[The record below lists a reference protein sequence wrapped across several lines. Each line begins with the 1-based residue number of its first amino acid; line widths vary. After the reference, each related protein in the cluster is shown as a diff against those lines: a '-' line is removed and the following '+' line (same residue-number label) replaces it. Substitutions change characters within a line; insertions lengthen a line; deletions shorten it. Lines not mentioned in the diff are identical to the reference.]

1 MIDST
6 PRFLSGAFTF
16 HGAGYDKP
24 ALLDPSLVYT
34 VPADKRAQLIY
45 LRGGNSTSELAYVAL
60 MQDGK
65 PIRTFPIGAKAGIH
79 VPLAVVED
87 LQPDTRIEVYFG
99 AAPGVSGTLV
109 LDIGLIEI

>member
-6 PRFLSGAFTF
+6 PRFLQGAFPFT
-16 HGAGYDKP
+16 GTGYDKP
-24 ALLDPSLVYT
+24 ASLDASLVYV

-45 LRGGNSTSELAYVAL
+45 IRAGNSSGELAYVTL

-65 PIRTFPIGAKAGIH
+65 PARIFPTGAKAGIH

-87 LQPDTRIEVYFG
+87 LQPDTRIEVFFG
-99 AAPGVSGTLV
+99 AASGVTGTFVIDLG
-109 LDIGLIEI
+109 IIEI

>member
-6 PRFLSGAFTF
+6 PRFLNGAFPFT
-16 HGAGYDKP
+16 GMGYDKP
-24 ALLDPSLVYT
+24 AMLDPSLVYV

-45 LRGGNSTSELAYVAL
+45 LRGGNSSAELAYITL

-65 PIRTFPIGAKAGIH
+65 PARIFPLGAKAGIH

-87 LQPDTRIEVYFG
+87 LQPDTRIEVFFG
-99 AAPGVSGTLV
+99 AAAAVTGTLV
-109 LDIGLIEI
+109 LDLGIIEI

>member
-6 PRFLSGAFTF
+6 PRFLNGAYSFT
-16 HGAGYDKP
+16 GAGYDKP
-24 ALLDPSLVYT
+24 ALLDPSLVYV

-45 LRGGNSTSELAYVAL
+45 LRGGNSMSEMTYLTL

-65 PIRTFPIGAKAGIH
+65 PARTFPIGAKGATH

-87 LQPDTRIEVYFG
+87 LQPETRIEVWFG
-99 AAPGVSGTLV
+99 APAGQGGTFV
-109 LDIGLIEI
+109 VDIGLIEI

>member
-6 PRFLSGAFTF
+6 PRFLNGAYHFE
-16 HGAGYDKP
+16 GAGLDQP
-24 ALLDPSLVYT
+24 ALLDPSLVYV

-45 LRGGNSTSELAYVAL
+45 LRGGNSSAELAYLTL

-65 PIRTFPIGAKAGIH
+65 PARTFPIGAKAGTH

-87 LQPDTRIEVYFG
+87 LQPDTRIEVFFG
-99 AAPGVSGTLV
+99 AASGVSGTIV
-109 LDIGLIEI
+109 LDLGIIEI

>member
-6 PRFLSGAFTF
+6 PRFLNGAFAFQGT
-16 HGAGYDKP
+16 GYATP
-24 ALLDPSLVYT
+24 ALLDPSLVYV

-45 LRGGNSTSELAYVAL
+45 LRGGNSSAELAYLAL

-65 PIRTFPIGAKAGIH
+65 SARTFPIGAKASIH

-87 LQPDTRIEVYFG
+87 LQPDTKIEVFFG
-99 AAPGVSGTLV
+99 AAPGVSGTLI
-109 LDIGLIEI
+109 LDLGIIEI

>member
-6 PRFLSGAFTF
+6 PRFLQGAFPFT
-16 HGAGYDKP
+16 GTGYDKP
-24 ALLDPSLVYT
+24 ASLDPALLYV

-45 LRGGNSTSELAYVAL
+45 LRGGNSSGELAYVTL

-65 PIRTFPIGAKAGIH
+65 PARIFPVGAKAGIH

-87 LQPDTRIEVYFG
+87 LQPDTRIEVFFA
-99 AAPGVSGTLV
+99 AAPGVSGTMVVDLGIV
-109 LDIGLIEI
+109 EI

>member
-6 PRFLSGAFTF
+6 PRFLQGAFPFT
-16 HGAGYDKP
+16 GAGYDQPAALHP
-24 ALLDPSLVYT
+24 ALAYV

-45 LRGGNSTSELAYVAL
+45 LRGGNSSSELAYVTL

-65 PIRTFPIGAKAGIH
+65 PARIFPIGAKAGIH

-87 LQPDTRIEVYFG
+87 LQPDTRIEVFFA
-99 AAPGVSGTLV
+99 AAPGVAGTMVVDLGIV
-109 LDIGLIEI
+109 EI

>member
-6 PRFLSGAFTF
+6 PRFLQGAFAFT
-16 HGAGYDKP
+16 GTGYKVP
-24 ALLDPSLVYT
+24 ALLDPSLVYV

-45 LRGGNSTSELAYVAL
+45 MRAGNSTADLAYVAL

-65 PIRTFPIGAKAGIH
+65 PARLFAVGAKGGIH

-87 LQPDTRIEVYFG
+87 LQPDTRIEIHF
-99 AAPGVSGTLV
+99 AAAEGVSGTMVVDLGIV
-109 LDIGLIEI
+109 EI